1 VGVCLSRSVDL
12 VVAVLAVLRVGGAYV
27 PLDPEYPADRLEF
40 MVRDS
45 GVGLVVSESGLVG
58 RVPAG
63 PGVELLSVD
72 ELPVAGGVSLSVGE
86 PSVEAAAYVIYTS
99 GSTGRPK
106 GVVVSRGAMASL
118 VEWAVSLGRERFER
132 TWFSTS
138 LNFDVSVFELFG
150 TLAAGGT
157 LEVARDVLELAE
169 RSGGWSGSLIS
180 AVPSAFSAVLAE
192 EDLRVTAGAV
202 VLAGEAFPAGLA
214 GRIGE
219 VLPGAVVANIYGP
232 TEATVYAAGWF
243 SDVEGEPDG
252 GSVPIGRPVAGKSLR
267 VLDAALRPV
276 PVGVWGELYIGGQGV
291 ARGYHERPGLTAER
305 FVADPFAPGRR
316 LYRSGDVVRWTG
328 DGVLEYAGRGDDQV
342 KVRGY
347 RIELGEIEAALSS
360 HGRVAR
366 AAVVAREDRPGV
378 KRLAAYLV
386 PQSDVSVS
394 VDEVREHVAGVLP
407 EYMVPAAFVVLDALP
422 LNAAG
427 KLDRRALPEPGFES
441 GRAFTAPR
449 TRVEEVLAGVWQ
461 QVLGVEQVGVE
472 DNFFDLGGD
481 SILSLQVVSR
491 VRRAGFRLSSR
502 DVFLR
507 PTVGALAAGLVEESA
522 GVVPCAEQGVVPAG
536 RTSGLGCV
544 RGARPGWI
552 WRVGR

>member
-1 VGVCLSRSVDL
+1 
-12 VVAVLAVLRVGGAYV
+12 
-27 PLDPEYPADRLEF
+27 
-40 MVRDS
+40 MVTDAATA
-45 GVGLVVSESGLVG
+45 G
-58 RVPAG
+58 RVPG
-63 PGVELLSVD
+63 RSGTGLLLVD

-169 RSGGWSGSLIS
+169 RPGGWSGSLIS

-192 EDLRVTAGAV
+192 EDLRLSSGAV

-243 SDVEGEPDG
+243 SDVEGEPGG

-267 VLDAALRPV
+267 VLDGSLRPV

-360 HGRVAR
+360 HARVAQ

-386 PQSDVSVS
+386 PQDPGSGLS

-407 EYMVPAAFVVLDALP
+407 EYMVPAAFMTLDALP
-422 LNAAG
+422 LNASG
-427 KLDRRALPEPGFES
+427 KLDRRALPEPGFASE
-441 GRAFTAPR
+441 RAFTAPR

-481 SILSLQVVSR
+481 SILSLQVVS
-491 VRRAGFRLSSR
+491 
-502 DVFLR
+502 
-507 PTVGALAAGLVEESA
+507 
-522 GVVPCAEQGVVPAG
+522 
-536 RTSGLGCV
+536 
-544 RGARPGWI
+544 
-552 WRVGR
+552 